1 MTCSLYIG
9 ATGIFPGAGLAR
21 RICGK
26 RWHIFIIMKI
36 TEGVVSEDREFF
48 VADPLPLLRRLKNE
62 GMKAYG

>member
-1 MTCSLYIG
+1 
-9 ATGIFPGAGLAR
+9 
-21 RICGK
+21 
-26 RWHIFIIMKI
+26 MKI